1 MLTRLGVISLKDVRV
16 RKKNSPRMEP
26 AGLHTCAARYWLE

>member
-1 MLTRLGVISLKDVRV
+1 MLTGLGVTGLKAVRV